1 MGKKVYTNSELKI
14 IEKVYKLYLRYLK
27 SVISEEIFISKL
39 DEVGLDDLTTV
50 KFSSRKSVFSACNRF
65 ANYYVEEVLK
75 EDKDNFYE
83 LRKTKEKLNKLTKD
97 EETLTKIY
105 CIYVS
110 YSNNSISEEE
120 YTRLVEEF
128 DLSKISK
135 TVYTNINSKKNNFK
149 YYACLY
155 ATNYLGLTEKEFDSI
170 GRGKR
175 KRRLEFD
182 DPKALPI
189 LEKIYTHYLEY
200 LDVLITEIELCDKAI
215 ASGIFLIT
223 EKIELDE
230 VDIKEIIKD
239 AVNYYFKK
247 VLHKSNKELL
257 ELKNNSLLNQNK
269 TTIKSLS
276 KYNDEA
282 RSIMKSMFTLIKDY
296 YDLKVDYDTYIEII
310 SDTDINKVT
319 LTRLKYKLDRKIELF
334 KYYAKF
340 YAINFLNIEEDVYL
354 ERLYNSDIYRKS
366 YQYYL
371 GFCKGK
377 INVSEFN
384 TYETTFGINALE
396 YAKDYA
402 ERNNLMDE
410 FNIATAFKQ
419 KGKYVRQ
426 VKNKRNYRFIM
437 TLERNFVLPDYC

>member
-14 IEKVYKLYLRYLK
+14 IEKVYKLYLKYLK

-39 DEVGLDDLTTV
+39 DEVGLDDLTAI
-50 KFSSRKSVFSACNRF
+50 KFSSRKSIFSACNRF
-65 ANYYVEEVLK
+65 SNYYVEEVLK

-83 LRKTKEKLNKLTKD
+83 LRRTKEKLNKITKD
-97 EETLTKIY
+97 EDTLAKIY

-135 TVYTNINSKKNNFK
+135 IVYTNINSKNNNFK
-149 YYACLY
+149 HYAELY

-175 KRRLEFD
+175 KIKLEFD

-189 LEKIYTHYLEY
+189 LEKIYTHYLDY
-200 LDVLITEIELCDKAI
+200 LDVLITEAELCDKAI
-215 ASGIFLIT
+215 AAGVFLIT
-223 EKIELDE
+223 EKVELDE
-230 VDIKEIIKD
+230 VDIKEIIKY

-257 ELKNNSLLNQNK
+257 ELKNNSLLSQNK

-282 RSIMKSMFTLIKDY
+282 RSIMRSMFTLIKDY
-296 YDLKVDYDTYIEII
+296 YDLKLDKICD
-310 SDTDINKVT
+310 DICDKYQFKFDLNNI
-319 LTRLKYKLDRKIELF
+319 LSRL
-334 KYYAKF
+334 
-340 YAINFLNIEEDVYL
+340 
-354 ERLYNSDIYRKS
+354 IYGRI
-366 YQYYL
+366 L
-371 GFCKGK
+371 
-377 INVSEFN
+377 
-384 TYETTFGINALE
+384 L
-396 YAKDYA
+396 
-402 ERNNLMDE
+402 
-410 FNIATAFKQ
+410 
-419 KGKYVRQ
+419 
-426 VKNKRNYRFIM
+426 
-437 TLERNFVLPDYC
+437 